1 VRETLPFSGLEAGYA
16 AWLSL
21 GVVTLAAVVG
31 CCELTTVEI
40 EFPLT
45 MRTVLQSE
53 HCDAWIL

>member
-1 VRETLPFSGLEAGYA
+1 MRETVPFSWLGLDTG

-21 GVVTLAAVVG
+21 GVITLAAVVG

-53 HCDAWIL
+53 HCD